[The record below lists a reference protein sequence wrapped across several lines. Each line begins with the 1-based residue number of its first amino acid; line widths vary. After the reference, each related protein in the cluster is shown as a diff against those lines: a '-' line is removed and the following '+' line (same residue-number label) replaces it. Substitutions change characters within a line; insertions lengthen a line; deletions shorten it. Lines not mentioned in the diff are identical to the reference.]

1 VSVVEVAGVWKKYGN
16 VTALE
21 DASFEVKRG
30 EMFCVM
36 GPNGAGKTTLLEGIL
51 GLRRLD
57 RGTVR
62 LFGVEVRGSGG
73 HRRRQDL

>member
-1 VSVVEVAGVWKKYGN
+1 MVVVEVSGVMKKYGN

-21 DASFEVKRG
+21 DVSFEVKRG

-51 GLRRLD
+51 GLKRLD
-57 RGTVR
+57 RVR
-62 LFGVEVRGSGG
+62 
-73 HRRRQDL
+73 

>member
-1 VSVVEVAGVWKKYGN
+1 VVVVEVSGVMKKYGN

-21 DASFEVKRG
+21 DVSFEVKRG

-51 GLRRLD
+51 GLKRLD
-57 RGTVR
+57 RVR
-62 LFGVEVRGSGG
+62 
-73 HRRRQDL
+73 